1 MSLLATWHGGYDEG
15 TSDLSGCGMAKYYI
29 FTQNQQQQLKVRL
42 HYRAK
47 LMLDEFAR
55 RVFDKFAPSK
65 AAISAFLLEELA
77 FFGTLHD
84 CVNAP

>member
-1 MSLLATWHGGYDEG
+1 
-15 TSDLSGCGMAKYYI
+15 MAKYYI

-77 FFGTLHD
+77 RRANSALKLGPLHY